1 MKKADL
7 LNLVRDELELGSKKG
22 AQEFLDNLD
31 KVFEAL
37 SEKLEVGEGKV
48 KLGSYVTLEKKH
60 FEAKT
65 GVAMGKEY
73 TVDEHDEIL
82 VRRTNAVKSILK

>member
-7 LNLVRDELELGSKKG
+7 LNLIRDELELGTKKG
-22 AQEFLDNLD
+22 AQEFLDNVD

-37 SEKLEVGEGKV
+37 AEKLEAGEGKV
-48 KLGSYVTLEKKH
+48 GLGSYIKLEKKH
-60 FEAKT
+60 FESKT
-65 GVAMGKEY
+65 GICNGKEY

-82 VRRTNAVKSILK
+82 VRRSNKAKNVLR